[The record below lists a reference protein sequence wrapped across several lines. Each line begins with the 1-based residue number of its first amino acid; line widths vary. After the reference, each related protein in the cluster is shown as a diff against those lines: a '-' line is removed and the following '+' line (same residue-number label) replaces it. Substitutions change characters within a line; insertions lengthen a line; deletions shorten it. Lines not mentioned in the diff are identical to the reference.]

1 MYLRLSRGVRRTVSL
16 LVLFCIVAFLQRD
29 NILKFIY
36 PIEYEETVSKYSEEY
51 GLDPSLVLGVI
62 KVESKFRPDAVS
74 TKGAVGLMQIMPDT
88 GWWIAE
94 RMKLEGFKEE
104 DLYQYDTN
112 IKMGS
117 WYIKNLIDEFGG
129 NVETAVAA
137 YNGGLG
143 NVKKWLSDDRYSQD
157 GENLSEIP
165 FKETSDYVEKVME
178 AQKVYRDIYGGE

>member
-1 MYLRLSRGVRRTVSL
+1 MRLSRGVRRAISL
-16 LVLFCIVAFLQRD
+16 LVLFCIVAFMQRD
-29 NILKFIY
+29 RILEQFY
-36 PIEYEETVSKYSEEY
+36 PLEYEDSVLEYSEEY
-51 GLDPSLVLGVI
+51 GLESSLVFGII
-62 KVESKFRPDAVS
+62 KVESKFKSDAVS
-74 TKGAVGLMQIMPDT
+74 RKGAIGLMQIMPDT

-94 RMKLEGFKEE
+94 KMGLEDFREE
-104 DLYQYDTN
+104 DLYDHEIN

-117 WYIKNLIDEFGG
+117 WYMKSLVDEFGG

-165 FKETSDYVEKVME
+165 FKETSDYVERVMK
-178 AQKVYRDIYGGE
+178 AQSVYRDIYEGE